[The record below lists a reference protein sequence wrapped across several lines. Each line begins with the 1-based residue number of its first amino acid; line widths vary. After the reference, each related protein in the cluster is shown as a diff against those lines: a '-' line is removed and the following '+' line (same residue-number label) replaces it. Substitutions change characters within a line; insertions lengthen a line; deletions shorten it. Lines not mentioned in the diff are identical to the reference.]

1 MCLLTIRGYYKEKQS
16 DEVSEKMLVNL
27 EEFNDRLLAH
37 GSDSKLQMS
46 ITGYYIAQIKT
57 QAKDTGLTKGPKTNN
72 YGETHRS
79 TKTHANTNVFK
90 MCVTV
95 LVDWST

>member
-1 MCLLTIRGYYKEKQS
+1 MCLLTICGYYKEKHS

-37 GSDSKLQMS
+37 GSDSKLLMS
-46 ITGYYIAQIKT
+46 ITRYYIVQIKT
-57 QAKDTGLTKGPKTNN
+57 PTKDTCLTKGPKTNN
-72 YGETHRS
+72 YRETHRS
-79 TKTHANTNVFK
+79 TNVFK
-90 MCVTV
+90 MCVIA